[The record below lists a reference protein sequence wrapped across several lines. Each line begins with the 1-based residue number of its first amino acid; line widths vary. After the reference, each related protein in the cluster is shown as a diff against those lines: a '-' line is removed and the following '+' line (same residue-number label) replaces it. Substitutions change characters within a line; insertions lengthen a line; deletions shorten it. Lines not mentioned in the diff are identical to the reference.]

1 MRCRYRSLR
10 VVREKTR
17 YSVILTHAESSKA
30 IVTIHG
36 ISWLI
41 SQKSL

>member
-10 VVREKTR
+10 VVRENTR
-17 YSVILTHAESSKA
+17 CSVMPVHADPSKV

-36 ISWLI
+36 ISWRI